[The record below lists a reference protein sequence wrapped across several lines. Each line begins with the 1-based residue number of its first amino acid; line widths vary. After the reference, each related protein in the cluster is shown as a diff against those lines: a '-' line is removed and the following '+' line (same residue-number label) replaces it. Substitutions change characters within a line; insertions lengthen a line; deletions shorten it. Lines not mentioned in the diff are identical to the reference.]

1 MHLNKP
7 ERKRKAASPRRKPH
21 SAASEPPG
29 EGGPD
34 EAASF
39 IAEWLSVLAALAA
52 RHELDHLHYLLA
64 MARLE
69 AEEHIRL
76 RSRHRLS

>member
-1 MHLNKP
+1 MYLSKP
-7 ERKRKAASPRRKPH
+7 ERKRKAASSRRAPR
-21 SAASEPPG
+21 SSTSEPPG

-39 IAEWLSVLAALAA
+39 IAESLSALAALAA
-52 RHELDHLHYLLA
+52 RHRLDHLHYLLA

-76 RSRHRLS
+76 RSKRRLS

>member
-1 MHLNKP
+1 LNKP
-7 ERKRKAASPRRKPH
+7 ERKRKAASSRRAPR
-21 SAASEPPG
+21 SSTSEPPG
-29 EGGPD
+29 EGDPD

-39 IAEWLSVLAALAA
+39 IAESLSGLAALAA
-52 RHELDHLHYLLA
+52 RHNLHHLHYLLA

-76 RSRHRLS
+76 RSRRRLS

>member
-1 MHLNKP
+1 MYLNKP
-7 ERKRKAASPRRKPH
+7 ERKRKPASLRRKPH
-21 SAASEPPG
+21 SYTSEPPG
-29 EGGPD
+29 EGGPG

-39 IAEWLSVLAALAA
+39 IGESPSALAALAA
-52 RHELDHLHYLLA
+52 RHNLDHLHYLLA

-76 RSRHRLS
+76 RSKRRPS